1 MAEADIRDKIQVAL
15 NKGGYITE
23 PEVRS
28 LMILVRKN
36 LESFDDAEKLNF
48 LKLTLFCNWCAH
60 VEITQSMT
68 GLRIL
73 SRANDALVRV
83 KDSTDATQI
92 RAEISGAIGFE
103 NFRTELL
110 AFLERIGVKSKLNKD
125 VEWVSF
131 LHHLLEIIRDVPLAF
146 PPYSKLK
153 KGSLKIYQEIAQNPI
168 KDGAG
173 ITRAVISKIDYEALG
188 VKGAGK
194 LWCVVL
200 RSEDT
205 TSMVVPLLIVL
216 N

>member
-1 MAEADIRDKIQVAL
+1 MAEADMRDKIQEAL
-15 NKGGYITE
+15 AKGAEITE

-28 LMILVRKN
+28 TMILIRKN
-36 LESFDDAEKLNF
+36 LENLSDTDRTNY
-48 LKLTLFCNWCAH
+48 LKLILFCNWCAH
-60 VEITQSMT
+60 TEITQSIT

-73 SRANDALVRV
+73 AKANDALVRV

-92 RAEISGAIGFE
+92 RAEISGAVGFE

-110 AFLERIGVKSKLNKD
+110 AFLKTIQVTNSLNRD

-146 PPYSKLK
+146 PPLSKLQK
-153 KGSLKIYQEIAQNPI
+153 ESLKIYESVAQNPI
-168 KDGAG
+168 KAGAG
-173 ITRAVISKIDYEALG
+173 IVSASISKIDYEALG
-188 VKGAGK
+188 VKGGGR

-205 TSMVVPLLIVL
+205 TSTVVPLLISL